1 MSRFRTILIPLICTA
16 LALTISS
23 WDVQSVNSELMPPT
37 PRYEE
42 PSQWYIHD
50 QKGTADIFYII
61 STETGDHLEA
71 KDTCHYANTY
81 DPLQRSQMLVEMAA
95 VDSFY
100 TGKLNYYSPFYR
112 QASMNSFVSPELAAA
127 RTSRAI
133 EDVNRSWQYYLTHFN
148 QGRPFVLAGYSQGAA
163 AVVELMREMPDSIA
177 CRMVAAYVIGYK
189 VTKENLAD
197 IPLIRPAR
205 GATDWGVT
213 VGFNSVASPEK
224 AIPLITDGN
233 QLCINPVNWRMDSKE
248 ASFVY
253 HSHEKSTTLTVK
265 CDPDSRLL
273 IVNGFETGEVLPVI
287 GVPGNYHNFELRF
300 YHPYIQKN
308 IADRVASYFRDVKGP
323 QPVEEELIQDVTRSA
338 GCGATYPCLPGKRLA
353 SAPLNK
359 KPFAVIHY
367 GRHGSCYLGKP
378 SDYDAP
384 YKVLASADS
393 LGKLTPLG
401 RDVLHRLKLIRDDAH
416 NHWGELTDTGVRQMR
431 EIVRRMEERFPEIFN
446 KDAQRLG
453 ALSLRNTCSM
463 LSMEYT
469 MNHVAKTTRIRVYRN
484 ASQAFSDFLDR
495 QEESRLAVRGDSAAQ
510 AAYKAFADKYSD
522 DDRLVQS
529 LFSDAG
535 YVRAH
540 VNAATLGDQ
549 LFKIAGNI
557 QNTNLAGRVTLYD
570 LFTSDEIYHHWKKR
584 NAWLYFNY
592 GGYVHHAEK
601 KQALQHRLLRHIFAL
616 VDTVLQTRPA
626 ARFHFAD
633 ETSFIPF
640 VCMLGVNGYGLATD
654 NLKSLEDKGWAD
666 YRLCPMGANLQLV
679 LYRRDPKDKDV
690 LMRVLLNDEE
700 ATLPLPADAAPYYR
714 LSDFYSY
721 YQKILEPYEK

>member
-1 MSRFRTILIPLICTA
+1 MSRFRTVLIPLICTT
-16 LALTISS
+16 LALMISS
-23 WDVQSVNSELMPPT
+23 WDVQSVNSELMPPA

-42 PSQWYIHD
+42 LSQWYIHD
-50 QKGTADIFYII
+50 QNGVADIFYII

-71 KDTCHYANTY
+71 KENCHYANTY
-81 DPLQRSQMLVEMAA
+81 DSLQRSQMLVEMAA

-112 QASMNSFVSPELAAA
+112 QVSMNSFSSLELAAA
-127 RTSRAI
+127 RTTRAF
-133 EDVNRSWQYYLTHFN
+133 EDVKRSWQYYLSHYN
-148 QGRPFVLAGYSQGAA
+148 QGRPFILAGYSQGAA

-189 VTKENLAD
+189 VTKEDLAD
-197 IPLIRPAR
+197 IPLLRPAR

-233 QLCINPVNWRMDSKE
+233 QLCINPVNWQRDSVA

-253 HSHEKSTTLTVK
+253 QSPEKSDTLTVR

-273 IVNGFETGEVLPVI
+273 IVKGFETDEVLPVI
-287 GVPGNYHNFELRF
+287 GIPGNYHNFELRF

-308 IADRVASYFRDVKGP
+308 IADRVAAYLVHGKLSVK
-323 QPVEEELIQDVTRSA
+323 EELAQDVARSA
-338 GCGATYPCLPGKRLA
+338 GCDVAYPSHSGRGLTP
-353 SAPLNK
+353 APKDK
-359 KPFAVIHY
+359 KPFAIIHY

-378 SDYDAP
+378 SDYNAP
-384 YKVLASADS
+384 YEVLLSADS
-393 LGKLTPLG
+393 IGKLTPLG
-401 RDVLHRLKLIRDDAH
+401 QDVLHRLKLIRDDAN
-416 NHWGELTDTGVRQMR
+416 NHWGELTDIGIRQMR
-431 EIVRRMEERFPEIFN
+431 EIVWRMEERFPEIFN

-495 QEESRLAVRGDSAAQ
+495 QEESRLAVRGDYTAQ

-640 VCMLGVNGYGLATD
+640 VCLLGVNGYGLATD
-654 NLKSLEDKGWAD
+654 HLESLEKNGWAD
-666 YRLCPMGANLQLV
+666 YRLCPMGANLQFI
-679 LYRRDPKDKDV
+679 LYRRNPDDKDV
-690 LMRVLLNDEE
+690 LMQVLLNEEE
-700 ATLPLPADAAPYYR
+700 ATLPLPTDVAPYYH
-714 LSDFYSY
+714 LSDFYTY